1 MATRVQL
8 PETQGKAGVLPRG
21 PKESPQCRDGPGHE
35 TGAGRGGGDSFS
47 LGITPLGSRRRGGK
61 QTKSAQHR
69 GTAGLD
75 QPHRVLGSSKSD
87 ACALLVRLNIMVPF
101 KCVRIRL
108 TAEENLSSV
117 SAPLSAPRCDE
128 GDDSSI
134 IISERVILEAEQ
146 ADQPETPQ
154 TLSGFGFR
162 FLAC

>member
-35 TGAGRGGGDSFS
+35 TGSGVGGDSFS
-47 LGITPLGSRRRGGK
+47 LGITPLGSRRCGGK

-101 KCVRIRL
+101 KCVRVRL

-117 SAPLSAPRCDE
+117 SAPLSAPCCDE

>member
-1 MATRVQL
+1 MAQDTK
-8 PETQGKAGVLPRG
+8 P
-21 PKESPQCRDGPGHE
+21 
-35 TGAGRGGGDSFS
+35 GAGGGGDSFS
-47 LGITPLGSRRRGGK
+47 LGITPLGSRRCGGK

-69 GTAGLD
+69 G
-75 QPHRVLGSSKSD
+75 SD

-101 KCVRIRL
+101 KCVRVRL

-146 ADQPETPQ
+146 TDQPETPQ

>member
-8 PETQGKAGVLPRG
+8 PETQGEAGVLPRG

-35 TGAGRGGGDSFS
+35 TGVGGEDSFS
-47 LGITPLGSRRRGGK
+47 LGIMPLGSRRCGGK
-61 QTKSAQHR
+61 QTKSVQHR
-69 GTAGLD
+69 G
-75 QPHRVLGSSKSD
+75 SD

-101 KCVRIRL
+101 KCVRVRL

-117 SAPLSAPRCDE
+117 SAPLSAPCCDE

-146 ADQPETPQ
+146 TDQPETLQ